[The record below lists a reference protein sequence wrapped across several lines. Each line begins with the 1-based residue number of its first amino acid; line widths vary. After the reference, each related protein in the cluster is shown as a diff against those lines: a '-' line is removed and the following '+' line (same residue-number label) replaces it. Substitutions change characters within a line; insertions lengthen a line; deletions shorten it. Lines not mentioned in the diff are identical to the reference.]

1 MKMSIIWL
9 KKINEID
16 RKIIHEPH
24 GSRLDKLLKKRKILE
39 FAYRRTLNDN
49 T

>member
-24 GSRLDKLLKKRKILE
+24 GTRLDKLLKKRKILE
-39 FAYRRTLNDN
+39 FAYKRTLNDN